1 MALLSGTGN
10 TKGLIVNTFLA
21 FTEAL
26 NLRVSQLLC
35 SIFQYRC
42 METYVLLENSVLILK
57 GKRVRS
63 HVYIFFALT
72 LFSSRN
78 AEEET
83 RKNCNIR
90 VLVHDPKGNLIRKHF
105 WHNKHN

>member
-63 HVYIFFALT
+63 HVYIFL
-72 LFSSRN
+72 L
-78 AEEET
+78 
-83 RKNCNIR
+83 
-90 VLVHDPKGNLIRKHF
+90 
-105 WHNKHN
+105 